1 MTESTREEKMARF
14 FSIIGFIVMVVLLAW
29 LAVQFV
35 RFLPTA
41 FTSLADIFE
50 DNQQALRE
58 KSGSNNDDSNDS
70 VVVIV
75 EDEDDSAA
83 DQDTS
88 WDLPDIDTDPTT
100 PDDAVIEDDTEEVE
114 TNTDDTVYYTTIETY
129 SVPQSD
135 PNGYTDLEIS
145 FIAVGRMSSDDR
157 FYPGESLSEGDHGAI
172 QFQVKNIGTKTSDVW
187 QFLTE
192 LPSGAVTESQ
202 MQEPLQP
209 KEYAILTV
217 AFTAPSSGTKQ
228 IGAAVNNSVDATSYN
243 NSFKTTVYISN

>member
-58 KSGSNNDDSNDS
+58 KSGSNNDDS

-157 FYPGESLSEGDHGAI
+157 FYPGESLSEGDRGAI